1 MKFLYT
7 LVLFVFLL
15 SVSVSFVAFDP
26 SFYVSESVD
35 ETEARNVVSFFFFA
49 ELNEGYSVEELI
61 HMEDVR
67 NLLLLNIFLSLLL
80 LCFYREVLSADLISY
95 SLGAIGLV
103 IFIAV
108 FGYFSFDWL
117 FTTFH
122 EVLFFNDYWLLPT
135 NSKLITLFPLDFF
148 VHAFFQVVLYVLA
161 FGLLF
166 LVLGLHLK
174 RSNV

>member
-1 MKFLYT
+1 MKWLYT
-7 LVLFVFLL
+7 LILFVFLL

-26 SFYVSESVD
+26 GFYVSEGVD
-35 ETEARNVVSFFFFA
+35 GVEAKNVISFFFFG
-49 ELNEGYSVEELI
+49 ELNEGYSDIELI

-67 NLLLLNIFLSLLL
+67 NLLLLDVFLSLLL
-80 LCFYREVLSADLISY
+80 LCFYREILSSDLVGY

-103 IFIAV
+103 VLIAV

-122 EVLFFNDYWLLPT
+122 EVLFFNDFWLLPA
-135 NSKLITLFPLDFF
+135 NSKLITIFPLDFF
-148 VHAFFQVVLYVLA
+148 VHAFFQVILYVLA

-166 LVLGLHLK
+166 FVLGLHLK
-174 RSNV
+174 RSKV

>member
-1 MKFLYT
+1 MKLVYT
-7 LVLFVFLL
+7 LILFVFLL
-15 SVSVSFVAFDP
+15 SVGVSFVAFDLN
-26 SFYVSESVD
+26 FYVSEGVD
-35 ETEARNVVSFFFFA
+35 EGEARNVISFFFFG
-49 ELNEGYSVEELI
+49 ELNEGYSAEELI

-67 NLLLLNIFLSLLL
+67 DLILLNLFLSLLL
-80 LCFYREVLSADLISY
+80 LCFYREVLNADLVSN
-95 SLGAIGLV
+95 STGAIGLV
-103 IFIAV
+103 VFIAV

-117 FTTFH
+117 FTIFH
-122 EVLFFNDYWLLPT
+122 EVLFFNDYWLLPVD
-135 NSKLITLFPLDFF
+135 SKLITLFPLDFF